1 MKIFEI
7 LRNSFIGI
15 EEEELIPVLIDSLY
29 NFLLFLTS
37 EAPLISLDRFLL
49 IHDVLAYIQE
59 ELRESTDY
67 KGKGTDTGLKL
78 LVVFGGVNG
87 FVARMVNKIFN
98 GMIFQRN
105 EEIYYQNYYLFL
117 QKTRKIEEFY
127 MDPIVKAMI
136 FKAVLD
142 CENEKKAVFSMKILT
157 FLKSLTENEVNL
169 LREFH
174 AKKQGTELFRKCLLE
189 FIYENSKEGDLLE
202 ILKENNGD
210 LGVFEN
216 IIRSCPMNKKAFW
229 YEKMM
234 DSIGVWSEN
243 KENRGKIKR
252 ILRLFDGNL
261 DYNDKKIVIL
271 RWNFLKKGEIE
282 KISGWFIVFI
292 ANFIENTNEI
302 TEEFMNF
309 IINFVKNKLK
319 STPSRKAQKLWL
331 AIISNLIYYHGNEKT
346 HKLINSLSNY
356 EIDPSLILTTR
367 VNFISFN
374 NI

>member
-15 EEEELIPVLIDSLY
+15 EEDDLIPVLIESLY

-78 LVVFGGVNG
+78 LVAFGGVNG
-87 FVARMVNKIFN
+87 FVPRMANKILN
-98 GMIFQRN
+98 GLILLRN

-127 MDPIVKAMI
+127 IDPIVKAMI

-157 FLKSLTENEVNL
+157 FFKNLTENEVNL

-174 AKKQGTELFRKCLLE
+174 AKKPGTELFRKCLLE
-189 FIYENSKEGDLLE
+189 FIYENSKEEDLLE
-202 ILKENNGD
+202 ILKENNWD
-210 LGVFEN
+210 LGIFDN

-229 YEKMM
+229 YEKML
-234 DSIGVWSEN
+234 DFIEN
-243 KENRGKIKR
+243 KENKGKIKR

-261 DYNDKKIVIL
+261 DYNDKKIVNL
-271 RWNFLKKGEIE
+271 RWNFLKKAEIE

-292 ANFIENTNEI
+292 ANFIENSNEI

-309 IINFVKNKLK
+309 VKIFAKNKLK
-319 STPSRKAQKLWL
+319 STPSRKEKKLWL

-346 HKLINSLSNY
+346 HELIVFLST
-356 EIDPSLILTTR
+356 EIDHSLILTTR
-367 VNFISFN
+367 VNFLQKF
-374 NI
+374 

>member
-7 LRNSFIGI
+7 LRNSVIGI
-15 EEEELIPVLIDSLY
+15 EEDELIPIIIDSLY

-37 EAPLISLDRFLL
+37 EAPLISLDKFLL

-87 FVARMVNKIFN
+87 FVPRMVNKNLIGLIF
-98 GMIFQRN
+98 IRN

-127 MDPIVKAMI
+127 MDPIVKNMI

-142 CENEKKAVFSMKILT
+142 SENEKKAVFSMKILT
-157 FLKSLTENEVNL
+157 FLRNLTENEVNL

-174 AKKQGTELFRKCLLE
+174 EKKPGTELFRKCLLE
-189 FIYENSKEGDLLE
+189 FIYENSKEEDLLG
-202 ILKENNGD
+202 ILKENNWD
-210 LGVFEN
+210 LGIFEN
-216 IIRSCPMNKKAFW
+216 IIRSCHMNKKAFW
-229 YEKMM
+229 YEKML
-234 DSIGVWSEN
+234 DFIGVWSEN
-243 KENRGKIKR
+243 KENKGKIKR

-271 RWNFLKKGEIE
+271 RWNLLKKTEIE
-282 KISGWFIVFI
+282 KIQGWFIVFI
-292 ANFIENTNEI
+292 ANFIENSNEI
-302 TEEFMNF
+302 DSQEN
-309 IINFVKNKLK
+309 
-319 STPSRKAQKLWL
+319 
-331 AIISNLIYYHGNEKT
+331 H
-346 HKLINSLSNY
+346 
-356 EIDPSLILTTR
+356 
-367 VNFISFN
+367 
-374 NI
+374 